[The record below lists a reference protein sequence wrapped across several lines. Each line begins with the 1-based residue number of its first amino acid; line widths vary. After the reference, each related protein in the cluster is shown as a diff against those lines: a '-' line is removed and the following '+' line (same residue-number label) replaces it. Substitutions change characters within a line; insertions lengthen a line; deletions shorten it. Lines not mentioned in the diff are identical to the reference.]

1 MGFCQSKEGKH
12 LAPPACA
19 LIPTSS
25 ISHATILDSTFHTDV
40 QRYYQF
46 QRVIG
51 HGQFGTVREALRL
64 GDEGNRV
71 AIKSLKKETLGHNL
85 VLLRREL
92 LIIRSLDHPNIV
104 KYYETFEDSK
114 YLHVVM
120 ELCEGGDLFDHVIA
134 QMCLTEEEVSRVMRK
149 LMHAVNYMHEMN
161 ICHRDLKP
169 DNFLYVSKEPE
180 ADIKVV
186 DFGMATGFSTTGD
199 SLNSMVGT
207 PYYIAPEVLAGFYGK
222 ECDIWSLGVVMFFL
236 LSGEQPFTSES
247 LPDIYKRIST
257 AAYSFSSPA
266 WASVSSQAKHL
277 IQQMLVLNP
286 ETRISLQTA
295 LDHPWFNETR
305 LLSPRAVSTQVLD
318 SLRRY
323 KAPKRLQGE
332 VIRVL
337 VKYMSPKEI
346 DHMKTAFLAM
356 DREKTGFVTTKDLEI
371 AMIRAGTSL
380 SPDDLSSI
388 TTTSEGKIPYS
399 DFLVAAFDR
408 RKLLD
413 EELLYL
419 AFCRFDVDNDGVISR
434 LDLETALKN
443 LGTELGT
450 EELNQVLSLSD
461 QSASI
466 NFERFKAIV
475 QDQDEG
481 YVTPVTRRGKRLS
494 AAQTFSMVASSYA

>member
-1 MGFCQSKEGKH
+1 MGLCKSREGKN
-12 LAPPACA
+12 LAPPSCS
-19 LIPTSS
+19 LIPISA
-25 ISHATILDSTFHTDV
+25 ISHATILDSISYLDV
-40 QRYYQF
+40 QRFYQF
-46 QRVIG
+46 KKVIG

-71 AIKSLKKETLGHNL
+71 AIKSLRKEALGHNL

-104 KYYETFEDSK
+104 KHYETFEDSK

-120 ELCEGGDLFDHVIA
+120 ELCEGGDLFDHVISRIG
-134 QMCLTEEEVSRVMRK
+134 LTDEEVSRVMRK

-169 DNFLYVSKEPE
+169 ENFLYTSKEPE

-186 DFGMATGFSTTGD
+186 DFGMATGFSPTGD

-207 PYYIAPEVLAGFYGK
+207 PYYISPEVLKGVYGK

-236 LSGEQPFTSES
+236 LSGEQPFRSDS
-247 LPDIYKRIST
+247 LPEIYQRISVCN
-257 AAYSFSSPA
+257 YSFSSAA
-266 WASVSSQAKHL
+266 WATVSPQAKHL
-277 IQQMLVLNP
+277 IKQMLVLKP
-286 ETRISLQTA
+286 QDRISLATA
-295 LDHPWFNETR
+295 LQHPWFNETR
-305 LLSPRAVSTQVLD
+305 LLSPRVISTQVID
-318 SLRRY
+318 ALRRY

-332 VIRVL
+332 VIRLL

-346 DHMKTAFLAM
+346 DHLKTAFLAM
-356 DREKTGFVTTKDLEI
+356 DREKTGFITTKDLEI
-371 AMIRAGTSL
+371 ALNRAGTSL
-380 SPDDLSSI
+380 SLEDLSSF
-388 TTTSEGKIPYS
+388 TTTPEGKIPYS

-434 LDLETALKN
+434 LDLETALQN
-443 LGTELGT
+443 IGTELDT

-461 QSASI
+461 QSASM
-466 NFERFKAIV
+466 NFEQFKAIV
-475 QDQDEG
+475 QDQEG
-481 YVTPVTRRGKRLS
+481 YMSPVSRGERRGS
-494 AAQTFSMVASSYA
+494 AHMTFSMIASSYT